1 MKKVTAF
8 LFACVG
14 LLGLSWARQVDD
26 LTTQIDQS
34 QVVVKETNGG
44 VAIVDRKTNVEWAAS
59 TPAPGPTHRRVGR
72 KGEYA
77 YNYYNKSRVFKY
89 ESLAGCMV
97 DCDSRDVPFRKVSCG
112 NVLLQ
117 PTRTKV
123 ITNTITKE
131 RVTIR
136 DVHHYH
142 QVTVPGPE
150 RVVEVPGPERYVP
163 ILVLAPQ
170 QQYIANLGAPTV
182 ISPLLNGI
190 PALSF
195 VRSNFSI
202 GNGITANAQGGAG
215 GIGNGGSATGGNGY
229 GAAAAAAAA
238 SAASTS
244 TAPGAAAGSGNG
256 SSGSAGAGGGP
267 SNSGSGG

>member
-1 MKKVTAF
+1 MKKITAL

-14 LLGLSWARQVDD
+14 LFGLSWAQQVDD
-26 LTTQIDQS
+26 MTVQNDQD
-34 QVVVKETNGG
+34 QVVVKERDGG
-44 VAIVDRKTNVEWAAS
+44 LVIVDQKTNVEYAAVN
-59 TPAPGPTHRRVGR
+59 PAPGSTHRRMGR
-72 KGEYA
+72 AGEYA

-97 DCDSRDVPFRKVSCG
+97 DCDSNDVPFRKVACG
-112 NVLLQ
+112 NVLLR
-117 PTRTKV
+117 PTRTKIV
-123 ITNTITKE
+123 TKTIIQE
-131 RVTIR
+131 RQTIR
-136 DVHHYH
+136 DIHHYH
-142 QVTVPGPE
+142 TVTVPGPE
-150 RVVEVPGPERYVP
+150 RIIEVPGPERYVP

-170 QQYIANLGAPTV
+170 QQYIANLSSPTV
-182 ISPLLNGI
+182 VSPVLSGI

-195 VRSNFSI
+195 VRSNLSF

-215 GIGNGGSATGGNGY
+215 GVGNGGNATGGNGY

-267 SNSGSGG
+267 SNSGTGG